1 MSHRYNKWEEGQRWT
16 VEMRKEDVVGEKEE
30 NN

>member
-1 MSHRYNKWEEGQRWT
+1 MSHRYDKWEEGQIWT

-30 NN
+30 NS